1 MKKVAIC
8 AAGFAVLIGV
18 CAMAQAARGI
28 GVDMGTLSS
37 LPGGCIGECDIN
49 YPCTQ
54 CTRNG
59 TDHWVMCTESGVS
72 YIECD
77 NQEDPDDGVPC
88 GNCALIG
95 NGCGIY
101 KDCYGNGCAHNCE
114 GESPCSGCSLV
125 VGSDP
130 CS

>member
-37 LPGGCIGECDIN
+37 LPGGCIGECN
-49 YPCTQ
+49 LLYPCTQ

-59 TDHWVMCTESGVS
+59 TDHWVMCTDQGTS

-77 NQEDPDDGVPC
+77 YEEDPDDGVPC
-88 GNCALIG
+88 GSCTSYERA
-95 NGCGIY
+95 CGTY
-101 KDCYGNGCAHNCE
+101 KDCYGPDACTNCQ
-114 GESPCSGCSLV
+114 GTSGCSGCSAV
-125 VGSDP
+125 PNSDP
-130 CS
+130 C